1 MGEVKKQYHVMLAF
15 ASLIPSMKEMRY
27 YGIDGKTTFTGVQSN
42 EAGICQVQE
51 MLHPNGLDRIILI
64 VSEKANQPAEIKSEA
79 DRQKWQQFLDSK
91 KKDAMSPV
99 DFLKARISD
108 KYEQLENIFID
119 IPYSENDSTRDSMNR
134 IAEVAEHVQKV
145 VDKVR
150 ETSENTG
157 DVEIILHADM
167 TGGFRYAAMMMLAIM
182 QLSKYMGA
190 KIGHVIYS
198 ELPPRERP
206 NDPGRIRVIDDI
218 HRMFDLIAGAD
229 EFQKYGS
236 VQALEEYFG
245 DTEKYGAAFQELF
258 HAMRRFSDA
267 IRICRTSVIEHEMS
281 ELAEKIRH
289 FRDNKGSAIEEE
301 MFAKIIGV
309 IEKEYGSVIINADE
323 PEADRRLD
331 IIAWC
336 VRKKFLQQAMT
347 LCSEWIPGIL
357 VEKKI
362 CYTENLIV
370 IEKCRENGRS
380 GFRSWQQEFINSYGQ
395 NANDETPLPNTMP
408 KGNYREISYKESMRL
423 FREALNSGTM
433 SRIKDLPPEMQQ
445 GIKPII
451 EAYEELLPKWNEQDL
466 RICNV
471 HTGNKLMDEILSI
484 IPKGIKNP
492 FYYQDILRRF
502 SGQPEEDIFRVLGI
516 DKTKCLE
523 ECEEGEKRHAEKQSL
538 KKQESMAEKWAQR
551 ERCYR
556 RMFSG
561 KEEQVM
567 YTDLPLE
574 EAIDFLRDFFFI
586 RQGRNDSN
594 HAAENS
600 NVQSPLKDHL
610 GHTVSENE
618 AIATAIAAYIKKL
631 RAVKEA

>member
-1 MGEVKKQYHVMLAF
+1 MGEVKKPYNMMIAF
-15 ASLIPSMKEMRY
+15 VSPIAYEPKLYEYQS
-27 YGIDGKTTFTGVQSN
+27 VQEDVCFECLQTN
-42 EAGICQVQE
+42 EPAICQLQE
-51 MLHPNGLDRIILI
+51 LLKDKGGLDRILLME
-64 VSEKANQPAEIKSEA
+64 SELARKP
-79 DRQKWQQFLDSK
+79 D
-91 KKDAMSPV
+91 KKDTPDWQKKMAEHKKETMSAV
-99 DFLKARISD
+99 EFLKAQSIQ
-108 KYEQLENIFID
+108 KYSCLRKKFED
-119 IPYSENDSTRDSMNR
+119 IEFSEDAHIEGAMRDIAR
-134 IAEVAEHVQKV
+134 IAERIRDISSKAQEAS
-145 VDKVR
+145 D
-150 ETSENTG
+150 SA
-157 DVEIILHADM
+157 VEIILHADM

-182 QLSKYMGA
+182 QLSKYMGI

-198 ELPPRERP
+198 ELNKQDGEKS
-206 NDPGRIRVIDDI
+206 RIHIADDI

-267 IRICRTSVIEHEMS
+267 IRICRTSVIEQEMS
-281 ELAEKIRH
+281 ALAEKIRH
-289 FRDNKGSAIEEE
+289 FRDNKGNAIEEE

-362 CYTENLIV
+362 CYTEDPIV

-395 NANDETPLPNTMP
+395 NTNDETPLP
-408 KGNYREISYKESMRL
+408 KGNYREISYKESMLL
-423 FREALNSGTM
+423 FREALKSGTM
-433 SRIKDLPPEMQQ
+433 SRIKDLPPEMRQ

-466 RICNV
+466 RICNF
-471 HTGNKLMDEILSI
+471 HTANKLMDEILSI
-484 IPKGIKNP
+484 VPKGIKNP

-516 DKTKCLE
+516 DKAKCLE
-523 ECEEGEKRHAEKQSL
+523 ECAEGEKRHAEKQKQ
-538 KKQESMAEKWAQR
+538 KKQESTAEKWARR

-561 KEEQVM
+561 KDTQAM

-574 EAIDFLRDFFFI
+574 ESIDFLRDFFFI

-594 HAAENS
+594 HAAEES
-600 NVQSPLKDHL
+600 NVQSSLKDRL
-610 GHTVSENE
+610 GTDVSENE
-618 AIATAIAAYIKKL
+618 AIEASIAAYIKKL
-631 RAVKEA
+631 RKIKEA

>member
-64 VSEKANQPAEIKSEA
+64 VSEKANQPAEIGSEA

-108 KYEQLENIFID
+108 KYEQLKNIFID

-182 QLSKYMGA
+182 QLSKYMGI
-190 KIGHVIYS
+190 KIGHILYS

-206 NDPGRIRVIDDI
+206 NDPGRIRLIDDI

-245 DTEKYGAAFQELF
+245 DTEKYGEAFQELF
-258 HAMRRFSDA
+258 RAMRRFSDA
-267 IRICRTSVIEHEMS
+267 IRICRTSVIEQEMG

-357 VEKKI
+357 VEKRI
-362 CYTENLIV
+362 CYTEDLWTIRA
-370 IEKCRENGRS
+370 CRKRGKS
-380 GFRSWQQEFINSYGQ
+380 SMQSWQQQFIINYAPNEKSVKVFPHGDCERMIRYILKHRKKELIKELPKEMQPKLITFFSQYETNYEKRCALSLQRDIVPNIPDFPAKYPMLKTAIDSYFKNTTQ
-395 NANDETPLPNTMP
+395 KKPLPYGDLASGLADLQEP
-408 KGNYREISYKESMRL
+408 QLFRL
-423 FREALNSGTM
+423 F
-433 SRIKDLPPEMQQ
+433 
-445 GIKPII
+445 GIS
-451 EAYEELLPKWNEQDL
+451 A
-466 RICNV
+466 
-471 HTGNKLMDEILSI
+471 
-484 IPKGIKNP
+484 
-492 FYYQDILRRF
+492 
-502 SGQPEEDIFRVLGI
+502 ED
-516 DKTKCLE
+516 
-523 ECEEGEKRHAEKQSL
+523 AEKYDLQYL
-538 KKQESMAEKWAQR
+538 GQGDYAAEKDKLWKKRKAQCTSMLKG
-551 ERCYR
+551 EA
-556 RMFSG
+556 G
-561 KEEQVM
+561 NHVM
-567 YTDLPLE
+567 HTDKSIP
-574 EAIDFLRDFFFI
+574 EAIEFLHGYFNI
-586 RQGRNDSN
+586 RNERNQSN
-594 HAAENS
+594 HAVKNAMQKNAALERF
-600 NVQSPLKDHL
+600 
-610 GHTVSENE
+610 
-618 AIATAIAAYIKKL
+618 IADYIKKL
-631 RAVKEA
+631 RNE

>member
-1 MGEVKKQYHVMLAF
+1 MSEMKKQYHVMLAF
-15 ASLIPSMKEMRY
+15 ASLIPSMKETKY
-27 YGIDGKTTFTGVQSN
+27 YGIDRRTLFTGVQSN

-51 MLHPNGLDRIILI
+51 MLRPNGLDRIILI
-64 VSEKANQPAEIKSEA
+64 VSETANQPAEIKSES
-79 DRQKWQQFLDSK
+79 DKQKWQQFLDSK
-91 KKDAMSPV
+91 NKDSMSPV
-99 DFLKARISD
+99 DFLKTRISGKYTNLED
-108 KYEQLENIFID
+108 KFMD

-134 IAEVAEHVQKV
+134 IAEVAEHVQEV

-150 ETSENTG
+150 ETSENTE
-157 DVEIILHADM
+157 DAEIILHADM

-245 DTEKYGAAFQELF
+245 DTEKYGEAFQELF
-258 HAMRRFSDA
+258 RAMRRFSDA
-267 IRICRTSVIEHEMS
+267 IRICRTSVIEQEMGA
-281 ELAEKIRH
+281 LAEKIRH

-362 CYTENLIV
+362 CYTEDPIV

-395 NANDETPLPNTMP
+395 NTKDETPMP
-408 KGNYREISYKESMRL
+408 KGNYHEISYKESMLL
-423 FREALNSGTM
+423 FREALKSGTM
-433 SRIKDLPPEMQQ
+433 SRIKDLPPEMRQ

-466 RICNV
+466 RICNF
-471 HTGNKLMDEILSI
+471 HTANKLMDEILSI
-484 IPKGIKNP
+484 VPKGIKNP

-516 DKTKCLE
+516 DKAKCLE
-523 ECEEGEKRHAEKQSL
+523 ECAEGEKRHAEKQKQ
-538 KKQESMAEKWAQR
+538 KKQESTAEKWARR

-561 KEEQVM
+561 KDTQAM

-574 EAIDFLRDFFFI
+574 ESMDFLRDFFFI

-594 HAAENS
+594 HAAEES
-600 NVQSPLKDHL
+600 NVQNSLKDRL
-610 GHTVSENE
+610 GTDVSENE
-618 AIATAIAAYIKKL
+618 AIEAAIAAYIKKL
-631 RAVKEA
+631 RTIKEA

>member
-1 MGEVKKQYHVMLAF
+1 MSEVKKQYHVMLAF
-15 ASLIPSMKEMRY
+15 ASLIPSMKETKY
-27 YGIDGKTTFTGVQSN
+27 YGIDRRTLFTGVQSN

-51 MLHPNGLDRIILI
+51 MLRPNGLDRIILI
-64 VSEKANQPAEIKSEA
+64 VSETANQPAEIKSES
-79 DRQKWQQFLDSK
+79 DKQKWQQFLDSK
-91 KKDAMSPV
+91 NKDSMSPV
-99 DFLKARISD
+99 DFLKTRISD
-108 KYEQLENIFID
+108 KYPNLEDKFMD

-134 IAEVAEHVQKV
+134 IAEVAELVQEV

-150 ETSENTG
+150 ETSENTE
-157 DVEIILHADM
+157 DAEIILHADM

-206 NDPGRIRVIDDI
+206 NDPGRIRVADDI

-362 CYTENLIV
+362 FYPKDEATIINLCEKKKENWQSWQTYFIKSYNGNASSVSLKECKKSIVAFLKNSGAESYLETLPENLQEV
-370 IEKCRENGRS
+370 MRAFWTAYRENYHAC
-380 GFRSWQQEFINSYGQ
+380 QEVNIRTHKIATHNPTLKRAISALKNTSEKIIFYKNLPTRITNISSKIF
-395 NANDETPLPNTMP
+395 DEVFSI
-408 KGNYREISYKESMRL
+408 KEEI
-423 FREALNSGTM
+423 
-433 SRIKDLPPEMQQ
+433 
-445 GIKPII
+445 
-451 EAYEELLPKWNEQDL
+451 
-466 RICNV
+466 
-471 HTGNKLMDEILSI
+471 
-484 IPKGIKNP
+484 
-492 FYYQDILRRF
+492 QDIKEPPQEIE
-502 SGQPEEDIFRVLGI
+502 SNNAGT
-516 DKTKCLE
+516 TKWIPRERQYRAML
-523 ECEEGEKRHAEKQSL
+523 AEKGAL
-538 KKQESMAEKWAQR
+538 EICTKQTE
-551 ERCYR
+551 
-556 RMFSG
+556 
-561 KEEQVM
+561 
-567 YTDLPLE
+567 D
-574 EAIDFLRDFFFI
+574 EAIAFLHGFFEI
-586 RQGRNDSN
+586 RQERNQTN
-594 HAAENS
+594 HAAE
-600 NVQSPLKDHL
+600 VK
-610 GHTVSENE
+610 GKTNE
-618 AIATAIAAYIKKL
+618 ELETFIAAYIKKL

>member
-362 CYTENLIV
+362 CYTEDLWTIR
-370 IEKCRENGRS
+370 ECRKMDKS
-380 GFRSWQQEFINSYGQ
+380 SMQSWQQQFIIKYGQ
-395 NANDETPLPNTMP
+395 
-408 KGNYREISYKESMRL
+408 KEKTSKKFPVGDCAKMVRYIL
-423 FREALNSGTM
+423 KNRAKKF
-433 SRIKDLPPEMQQ
+433 IKE
-445 GIKPII
+445 
-451 EAYEELLPKWNEQDL
+451 LPKKMQP
-466 RICNV
+466 
-471 HTGNKLMDEILSI
+471 KLIT
-484 IPKGIKNP
+484 
-492 FYYQDILRRF
+492 FF
-502 SGQPEEDIFRVLGI
+502 SDYEKDY
-516 DKTKCLE
+516 
-523 ECEEGEKRHAEKQSL
+523 EKRHTLNLKRNKVPGIPDLSAKHPLLKTIIHSYFENSDQNTDLSYADLPSRLSQLKESQLLPLFGISAEAAEKYDSQHTG
-538 KKQESMAEKWAQR
+538 QDDYAAEKKALW
-551 ERCYR
+551 ERRAKEYR
-556 RMFSG
+556 AMLQGEAGSH
-561 KEEQVM
+561 VM
-567 YTDLPLE
+567 HTDKSIPEALE
-574 EAIDFLRDFFFI
+574 FLHGYFKI
-586 RQGRNDSN
+586 RNERNQSN
-594 HAAENS
+594 HAVKDAVQENTALE
-600 NVQSPLKDHL
+600 QS
-610 GHTVSENE
+610 
-618 AIATAIAAYIKKL
+618 IAAYIKAL
-631 RAVKEA
+631 RNV